1 MTSGIEREISY
12 KVNQTKDLQIRAAAK
27 DDTNDD
33 NKFLEDDQEEEEEE
47 TEVAEK
53 DKVKQ
58 VAAPKSS
65 KPNTIKAALTNAAA
79 KASIKAKKSEL
90 NPLWIKAGK

>member
-1 MTSGIEREISY
+1 
-12 KVNQTKDLQIRAAAK
+12 
-27 DDTNDD
+27 
-33 NKFLEDDQEEEEEE
+33 
-47 TEVAEK
+47 
-53 DKVKQ
+53 VKQ

>member
-33 NKFLEDDQEEEEEE
+33 NKFLENDQEEEEE

>member
-12 KVNQTKDLQIRAAAK
+12 KVNQTKVLQIRVAAK

-33 NKFLEDDQEEEEEE
+33 NKFLEDDQEEEEE
-47 TEVAEK
+47 TEVAGK

>member
-12 KVNQTKDLQIRAAAK
+12 KVNQTKVLQIRAATK

-33 NKFLEDDQEEEEEE
+33 NKFLEDDQEKEEE

-58 VAAPKSS
+58 VAAPKSF

-79 KASIKAKKSEL
+79 KASIEAKKSEL